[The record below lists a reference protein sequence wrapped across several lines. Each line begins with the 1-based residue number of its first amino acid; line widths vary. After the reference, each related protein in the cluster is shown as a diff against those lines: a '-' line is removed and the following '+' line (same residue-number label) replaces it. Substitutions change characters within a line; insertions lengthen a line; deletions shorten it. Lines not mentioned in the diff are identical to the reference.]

1 MGNVYF
7 LPHVAEDNLW
17 VKNDKT
23 ADLDTISIQ
32 FFYIYMYYAYGGGY
46 SQGGGGW
53 GSKCSPHPPKWDPDY
68 YHSGNF
74 VNIWIQI

>member
-32 FFYIYMYYAYGGGY
+32 FFYIHMYYAYGGGY
-46 SQGGGGW
+46 SRGGGGV
-53 GSKCSPHPPKWDPDY
+53 GGGGGASVPPTPLNEILIIIIL
-68 YHSGNF
+68 GNL
-74 VNIWIQI
+74 